1 MKEKFSVA
9 YIMAESTKLSMN
21 SSPKGFTFLWQR
33 KNNGQKPLYNGHH
46 KVNLPTD
53 ARRIDLPLA
62 IKSIGKEQ
70 LQS

>member
-1 MKEKFSVA
+1 
-9 YIMAESTKLSMN
+9 MN